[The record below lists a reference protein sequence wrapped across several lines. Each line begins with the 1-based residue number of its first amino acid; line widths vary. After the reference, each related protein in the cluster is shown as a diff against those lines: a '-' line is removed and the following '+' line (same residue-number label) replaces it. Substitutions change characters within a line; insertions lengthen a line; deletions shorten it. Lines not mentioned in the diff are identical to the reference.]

1 MAFWFIL
8 LPLIGVM
15 IGSLGVGHAMKTRR
29 REAKMILDI
38 LGIVGCV
45 LAIIDVYEVMMIGK
59 FLFGVAVGGLI
70 TLAPKIIEETIPVQN
85 FDYGYGAM
93 TMIGVDIFIVL
104 CQI

>member
-1 MAFWFIL
+1 
-8 LPLIGVM
+8 
-15 IGSLGVGHAMKTRR
+15 
-29 REAKMILDI
+29 MILDVFG
-38 LGIVGCV
+38 LVGCV
-45 LAIIDVYEVMMIGK
+45 ISVIDLYEVMMIGK

-104 CQI
+104 SQF